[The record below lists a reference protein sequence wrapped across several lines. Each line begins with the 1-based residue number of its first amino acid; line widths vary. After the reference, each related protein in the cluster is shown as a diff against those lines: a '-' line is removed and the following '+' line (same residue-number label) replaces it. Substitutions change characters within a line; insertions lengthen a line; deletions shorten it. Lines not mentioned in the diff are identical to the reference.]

1 MTTITSADQQRIARA
16 TLTYLAEPADPMVCG
31 LLQILSPAELVAS
44 IRSGSIPTRVTG
56 VPGGL
61 PAARATLTHCRG
73 QLHRVPAD
81 AGLAGLQQRGAR
93 LVCPGDTDWPGQ
105 LEDLGVSRPY
115 ALWVRGADRAGLGS
129 CCQRAVAIVGSR
141 AATAYGAHVATEIA
155 ASLSGQGW
163 TVISGAAYGID
174 AAAHHG
180 AFVAGGAT
188 VAVLACGVDHA
199 YPRGHADLLASIA
212 AHGAV
217 ISEYP
222 PGQLPQQRRFLARNR
237 LIAALTMGTVVVE
250 AGRRSG
256 ALNAARHARELRRP
270 VMAVPG
276 PVTSST
282 SGGCHQL
289 IRDGQATC
297 VTCAEDVITDVSPVT
312 GRPSG

>member
-31 LLQILSPAELVAS
+31 LLQVLSPAELVAS

-61 PAARATLTHCRG
+61 PAASATLSHCRG

-81 AGLAGLQQRGAR
+81 AGLAGSQQQGAR
-93 LVCPGDTDWPGQ
+93 LICPGDQDWPVQ
-105 LEDLGVSRPY
+105 LEDLGAARPY
-115 ALWVRGADRAGLGS
+115 ALWVGGTADLRS

-141 AATAYGAHVATEIA
+141 AATAYGAHVATQIA
-155 ASLSGQGW
+155 VSLSGQGW
-163 TVISGAAYGID
+163 TIVSGAAYGID
-174 AAAHHG
+174 AAAHQG
-180 AFVAGGAT
+180 ALVACGAT
-188 VAVLACGVDHA
+188 VAVLACGVDHT
-199 YPRGHADLLASIA
+199 YPQGHADLLASRSA

-222 PGQLPQQRRFLARNR
+222 PGQLPQRRRFLARNR
-237 LIAALTMGTVVVE
+237 LIAALTAGTVVVE
-250 AGRRSG
+250 AGLRSG
-256 ALNAARHARELRRP
+256 ALNTARHARELGRP

-276 PVTSST
+276 PVTSSA

-297 VTCAEDVITDVSPVT
+297 ITCAADVIADVSPAT
-312 GRPSG
+312 GRHCS

>member
-1 MTTITSADQQRIARA
+1 MLAWPVFSSEVPAWSARA
-16 TLTYLAEPADPMVCG
+16 TRTGPFSWKTWAWLGRTRCG
-31 LLQILSPAELVAS
+31 Y
-44 IRSGSIPTRVTG
+44 
-56 VPGGL
+56 
-61 PAARATLTHCRG
+61 AA
-73 QLHRVPAD
+73 P
-81 AGLAGLQQRGAR
+81 
-93 LVCPGDTDWPGQ
+93 
-105 LEDLGVSRPY
+105 RPS
-115 ALWVRGADRAGLGS
+115 GS

-163 TVISGAAYGID
+163 TVVSGAAYGID

-180 AFVAGGAT
+180 ALVAGGAT

-222 PGQLPQQRRFLARNR
+222 PGQLPQRRRFLARNR
-237 LIAALTMGTVVVE
+237 LIAALTAGTVVVE
-250 AGRRSG
+250 AGLRSG
-256 ALNAARHARELRRP
+256 ALNAARHARELGRP

-276 PVTSST
+276 PVTSSA

-297 VTCAEDVITDVSPVT
+297 VTCAADVITDVSPAT
-312 GRPSG
+312 GAAFRLTDRSG